1 MRVKAWPHGTTPSDS
16 WQPECLRICVRCLEN
31 CTYTHLLHAHFSAH
45 SACTVTC
52 AHLHA
57 CAHTRMAQVHEKG
70 VCRMRV
76 FVLHLAFS
84 LLMSHPSVAV
94 SVRLSLSLDFPVHT
108 FLPYS
113 LFLKAQGTRISA
125 RGREV
130 WPADQVR
137 PQHKTWDNEEWIE
150 TLSRSLTNPD
160 LSIMRIKSERGFTF
174 VQYKDSV
181 MVPKDARP
189 HTWILFGS
197 KSVHEVTASVVLT
210 ADLVDFATSGVFDG

>member
-1 MRVKAWPHGTTPSDS
+1 MCTSS
-16 WQPECLRICVRCLEN
+16 CV
-31 CTYTHLLHAHFSAH
+31 CTYTHGSCSWKGCL
-45 SACTVTC
+45 T
-52 AHLHA
+52 
-57 CAHTRMAQVHEKG
+57 HEG
-70 VCRMRV
+70 LC
-76 FVLHLAFS
+76 S
-84 LLMSHPSVAV
+84 PSRFLPSYV
-94 SVRLSLSLDFPVHT
+94 SPIFCCLRTTLSLSLDFPVHT

-189 HTWILFGS
+189 HTWVLFGS